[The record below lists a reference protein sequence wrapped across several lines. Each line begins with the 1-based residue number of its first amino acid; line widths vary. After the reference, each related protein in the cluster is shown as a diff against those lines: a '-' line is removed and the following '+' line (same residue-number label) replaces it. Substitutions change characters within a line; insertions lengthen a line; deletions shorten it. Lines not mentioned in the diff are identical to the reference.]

1 MTTHNHQTETAA
13 ASGEVESPV
22 TRPDAPVAGTESMT
36 AETVSTD
43 PTTAE
48 TVQPGSPPA
57 VTGGTEEAPADRATT
72 AGTEPTTAQSTE
84 PTTAQSPGT
93 KAPPAQSPGTKP
105 PPARTVETD
114 PSTAGT
120 DLSTE
125 ESLFGNDKLSDL
137 RSRWD
142 HVQSG
147 FVDDPRESVQ
157 QADGL
162 VSDVVDQLTTG
173 FSEARSRLEAQWARG
188 EEASTEDLRLA
199 LKRYREFF
207 ERLLAV

>member
-13 ASGEVESPV
+13 ASGEAESAI
-22 TRPDAPVAGTESMT
+22 TRTEAPIAGTEST
-36 AETVSTD
+36 SSETVSTE

-48 TVQPGSPPA
+48 SAQPGPSPA
-57 VTGGTEEAPADRATT
+57 VTGGSEQASAESAATLRP
-72 AGTEPTTAQSTE
+72 EPTTAQSVGTE
-84 PTTAQSPGT
+84 QS
-93 KAPPAQSPGTKP
+93 
-105 PPARTVETD
+105 PARTVESD

-120 DLSTE
+120 VGAHPSTE
-125 ESLFGNDKLSDL
+125 ESLFGNDELMEL

-147 FVDDPRESVQ
+147 FVDDPRECVQ

-162 VSDVVDQLTTG
+162 VSDVVNQLTTG

-188 EEASTEDLRLA
+188 EVASTEDLRLA

>member
-1 MTTHNHQTETAA
+1 MTTHNRQAETAA
-13 ASGEVESPV
+13 ASGEAESEV
-22 TRPDAPVAGTESMT
+22 TRTDAPISGTESTT
-36 AETVSTD
+36 AQPVSTD

-48 TVQPGSPPA
+48 TVQPEAPPA
-57 VTGGTEEAPADRATT
+57 VTGGTEQVPADRATT
-72 AGTEPTTAQSTE
+72 ARTEPTTAQSVGTE
-84 PTTAQSPGT
+84 P
-93 KAPPAQSPGTKP
+93 PA
-105 PPARTVETD
+105 ARTEETD
-114 PSTAGT
+114 PSTAEAVGA
-120 DLSTE
+120 DSSSD
-125 ESLFGNDKLSDL
+125 ESLFGDDRLSDL

-147 FVDDPRESVQ
+147 FVDDPRECVQ

-173 FSEARSRLEAQWARG
+173 FSEVRSRLEAQWARG

>member
-13 ASGEVESPV
+13 ASGEVESAV
-22 TRPDAPVAGTESMT
+22 TRTDAPVAGTESTT

-43 PTTAE
+43 PTIAE
-48 TVQPGSPPA
+48 SVQPGPPPA
-57 VTGGTEEAPADRATT
+57 VTGGTEQAPGGSAATV
-72 AGTEPTTAQSTE
+72 GTNPTTAQSV
-84 PTTAQSPGT
+84 GT
-93 KAPPAQSPGTKP
+93 QPL
-105 PPARTVETD
+105 PARTVETD
-114 PSTAGT
+114 PSTAATVGN
-120 DLSTE
+120 DPSTE

-147 FVDDPRESVQ
+147 FVDDPRECVQ
-157 QADGL
+157 QADGI

-173 FSEARSRLEAQWARG
+173 FSEVRSRLEAQWARG

>member
-13 ASGEVESPV
+13 ASGEVESAV
-22 TRPDAPVAGTESMT
+22 TRTDAPIAGTESTT

-43 PTTAE
+43 PTIAE
-48 TVQPGSPPA
+48 SVQPGPPPA
-57 VTGGTEEAPADRATT
+57 VTGGTEQAPAGSAATV
-72 AGTEPTTAQSTE
+72 GTEPTTAQSV
-84 PTTAQSPGT
+84 GT
-93 KAPPAQSPGTKP
+93 QPL
-105 PPARTVETD
+105 PARTVETD
-114 PSTAGT
+114 PSTAATVGT
-120 DLSTE
+120 DPSTE

-147 FVDDPRESVQ
+147 FVDDPRECVQ
-157 QADGL
+157 QADGI

>member
-13 ASGEVESPV
+13 ASGEVESAV
-22 TRPDAPVAGTESMT
+22 TRTDAPVAGTESTT

-43 PTTAE
+43 PTIAE
-48 TVQPGSPPA
+48 SVQPGPPPA
-57 VTGGTEEAPADRATT
+57 VTGGTEQAPGGSAATV
-72 AGTEPTTAQSTE
+72 GTNPTTAQSV
-84 PTTAQSPGT
+84 GT
-93 KAPPAQSPGTKP
+93 QP

-114 PSTAGT
+114 PSTAATVGN
-120 DLSTE
+120 DPLTE

-147 FVDDPRESVQ
+147 FVDDPRECVQ
-157 QADGL
+157 QADGI

-173 FSEARSRLEAQWARG
+173 FSEVRSRLEAHWARG

>member
-1 MTTHNHQTETAA
+1 M
-13 ASGEVESPV
+13 
-22 TRPDAPVAGTESMT
+22 
-36 AETVSTD
+36 STD
-43 PTTAE
+43 PTIAE
-48 TVQPGSPPA
+48 SVQPGPPPA
-57 VTGGTEEAPADRATT
+57 VTGGTEQAPGGSAATV
-72 AGTEPTTAQSTE
+72 GTDPTSAQSV
-84 PTTAQSPGT
+84 GT
-93 KAPPAQSPGTKP
+93 QPL
-105 PPARTVETD
+105 PARTVETD
-114 PSTAGT
+114 PSTAATVGT
-120 DLSTE
+120 DPSTE

-147 FVDDPRESVQ
+147 FVDDPRECVQ
-157 QADGL
+157 QADGI

-173 FSEARSRLEAQWARG
+173 FSEVRSRLEAQWARG

>member
-13 ASGEVESPV
+13 ASGEVESAV
-22 TRPDAPVAGTESMT
+22 TRTDAPVAGTESTT

-43 PTTAE
+43 PTIAE
-48 TVQPGSPPA
+48 SVQPGPPPA
-57 VTGGTEEAPADRATT
+57 VTGGTEQAPGGSAATV
-72 AGTEPTTAQSTE
+72 GTDPTTAQSV
-84 PTTAQSPGT
+84 GT
-93 KAPPAQSPGTKP
+93 QPL
-105 PPARTVETD
+105 PARTVETD
-114 PSTAGT
+114 PSTAATVGT
-120 DLSTE
+120 DPSTE

-147 FVDDPRESVQ
+147 FVDDPRECVQ
-157 QADGL
+157 QADGI

-173 FSEARSRLEAQWARG
+173 FSEVRSRLEAQWARG

>member
-13 ASGEVESPV
+13 ASGEVESAV
-22 TRPDAPVAGTESMT
+22 TRTDAPIAGTESTT

-48 TVQPGSPPA
+48 SVQPGPPPA
-57 VTGGTEEAPADRATT
+57 VTGGTEQAPGGSAATVRT
-72 AGTEPTTAQSTE
+72 DPTTAQSV
-84 PTTAQSPGT
+84 GT
-93 KAPPAQSPGTKP
+93 QP

-114 PSTAGT
+114 PSTAATVGT
-120 DLSTE
+120 DPSTE